1 MIDNSDLIY
10 DSALEDPSSA
20 GDIIDTLQEG
30 RDYILLPQEVWN
42 QLHSWWVLMETDFKL
57 YIYLSCV
64 GYIPFHVP
72 FYFSCKFTFG
82 GVDTNKIKI
91 DL

>member
-1 MIDNSDLIY
+1 
-10 DSALEDPSSA
+10 
-20 GDIIDTLQEG
+20 
-30 RDYILLPQEVWN
+30 
-42 QLHSWWVLMETDFKL
+42 METDFKL